1 MVVEQVLPRTVKEQ
15 VALIHQLVR
24 LVQLVEDEAR
34 VVLDHKHLVP
44 LVVLAAVVL
53 ETLLV
58 VAIVIQAVLAMLVDL
73 HQLKVLLEVL
83 EKQQIPHAEVLAVVV
98 LVD

>member
-1 MVVEQVLPRTVKEQ
+1 
-15 VALIHQLVR
+15 
-24 LVQLVEDEAR
+24 VQLVEDEAR

-83 EKQQIPHAEVLAVVV
+83 EKQQNPHVVAQVVAV